1 VLRKFRACKMLRIS
15 STRREKKK
23 CTRTTKGKLN
33 YEYNYLQLRNLK
45 LNAKIKLNTEIWIN
59 NERGK
64 NREICIN

>member
-1 VLRKFRACKMLRIS
+1 MLRIS
-15 STRREKKK
+15 SSRREKKEK
-23 CTRTTKGKLN
+23 CTRTTKGKQN

-45 LNAKIKLNTEIWIN
+45 LNAKVKLNTEIWIN